1 MDKNKIWLKAKMLR
15 AETEK
20 QQSRKKQFDGGDDD
34 DECDDDEILIGEF

>member
-1 MDKNKIWLKAKMLR
+1 MLR

-34 DECDDDEILIGEF
+34 ECDDDEIMKIEILVGKISKTIFW